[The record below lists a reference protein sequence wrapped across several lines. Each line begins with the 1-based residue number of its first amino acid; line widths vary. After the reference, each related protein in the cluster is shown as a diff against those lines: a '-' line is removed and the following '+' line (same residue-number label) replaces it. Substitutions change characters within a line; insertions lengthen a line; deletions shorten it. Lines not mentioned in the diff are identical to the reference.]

1 MSNRIDLTQFERIEK
16 WEVKKISGGDYAF
29 KVGRYNFSLEDA
41 EIVAKLPDLLA
52 ELKRCYERID
62 KANEAMLNAREVLM
76 KHYDWMSMNNAT
88 SEEDDQEIL
97 DVVKDL
103 REASQ

>member
-1 MSNRIDLTQFERIEK
+1 MSNERIDLTQFERIEK

-52 ELKRCYERID
+52 ELKRCYEEID
-62 KANEAMLNAREVLM
+62 KLRKRPVSISCEHCSHVYEEEYLHEMLEMGPNGECVMCL
-76 KHYDWMSMNNAT
+76 
-88 SEEDDQEIL
+88 E
-97 DVVKDL
+97 
-103 REASQ
+103 EASE